1 MKTDISSE
9 IKQYNDIVE
18 AGIRHGDKSRLMRI
32 KKAIKEKNDG
42 SLKGVNKHLHKIKWH
57 KDKKEKEM
65 NGGFLGSL
73 LAAASPYIWKG
84 AKWAGKKLATH
95 LANKAKDRVK
105 RKIVEKA
112 SKKSKFL
119 GDLTRE
125 GLDEADRNI
134 TKRYQANRKKRRRMR
149 GRGHDDSEESGAG
162 FRMAGGAMEDESRE
176 SHKHVQKYAVEKDRP
191 SYFIPTQKHSYHGYN
206 DGFLPDNSKY
216 RPKIK
221 ATQPGTGEMDYFGYR
236 GNGFKHHGSGF
247 RHGAGYRHVG
257 GALYDPRIIPNP
269 HIRF

>member
-1 MKTDISSE
+1 MKTDLTKE
-9 IKQYNDIVE
+9 IQAYNDIVE
-18 AGIRHGDKSRLMRI
+18 AGIRHGDKKRLSGI

-112 SKKSKFL
+112 SKRSRFL

-125 GLDEADRNI
+125 GLDEADKNI
-134 TKRYQANRKKRRRMR
+134 TKRYHANRKKRRMR
-149 GRGHDDSEESGAG
+149 GRGHDDDSGAG
-162 FRMAGGAMEDESRE
+162 FRMAGGAMETESRE
-176 SHKHVQKYAVEKDRP
+176 SHKHVQKYAVKKDRP

-206 DGFLPDNSKY
+206 PGFLPDSSKY
-216 RPKIK
+216 HPKIK
-221 ATQPGTGEMDYFGYR
+221 ATQPGTGEMNYFGYR
-236 GNGFKHHGSGF
+236 GNGF
-247 RHGAGYRHVG
+247 RHSGAGFKHSGRG
-257 GALYDPRIIPNP
+257 MYDARILTNPN
-269 HIRF
+269 IRY